1 MLFKESGSKHS
12 PTIILLH
19 GGGLS
24 DWSLTPIAN
33 RLSLKYHVITTIIDG
48 HGEDSESTFVS
59 IEKSALKII
68 DYINHHENGRVYAI
82 AGLSIGAQLVCEVLS
97 KEPAITEYAA
107 IESAL
112 VYPIKGTTA
121 LTVPTYKLCYG
132 FVKKR
137 WFAKMQAKTLCVP
150 DDLFEV
156 YFQDSLKISKE
167 SLVNITLSNGNYTL
181 KQSISDTQAKV
192 LIILGEKEI
201 GVMKKSAN
209 LLRTTL
215 KNSNLFV
222 APKMKHGELSLIY
235 HEKYVEQLELLFA
248 K

>member
-1 MLFKESGSKHS
+1 
-12 PTIILLH
+12 
-19 GGGLS
+19 
-24 DWSLTPIAN
+24 
-33 RLSLKYHVITTIIDG
+33 
-48 HGEDSESTFVS
+48 
-59 IEKSALKII
+59 
-68 DYINHHENGRVYAI
+68 
-82 AGLSIGAQLVCEVLS
+82 
-97 KEPAITEYAA
+97 
-107 IESAL
+107 
-112 VYPIKGTTA
+112 
-121 LTVPTYKLCYG
+121 
-132 FVKKR
+132 
-137 WFAKMQAKTLCVP
+137 
-150 DDLFEV
+150 
-156 YFQDSLKISKE
+156 KE

-192 LIILGEKEI
+192 LIMLGEKEI